1 MKLYLSSTYMDL
13 KSHRATLARA
23 LRAAGYEVVMMEEYV
38 ARDQRVEFAC
48 TGDVVGCDVYL
59 GVFAWR
65 YGYVP
70 DDANPP
76 ISSRLQR
83 WSTAPPRR

>member
-1 MKLYLSSTYMDL
+1 
-13 KSHRATLARA
+13 
-23 LRAAGYEVVMMEEYV
+23 MMEEYV
-38 ARDQRVEFAC
+38 AQDQRVEFAC

-70 DDANPP
+70 DDANPNKLSITEMEYGAAEAKP
-76 ISSRLQR
+76 MTRLTFPLKEKAR
-83 WSTAPPRR
+83 WPARKKDPDLPNDR